1 MIEDFDPHDVPR
13 LAETPGERQVFSGRR
28 RIAGGMVVKK
38 NETGRLKR
46 DRLAKDLTGM
56 DETAIET
63 PPGDDLE
70 PLQSIAGVQYEKT

>member
-1 MIEDFDPHDVPR
+1 VIEDFDPHDVPR

-56 DETAIET
+56 D
-63 PPGDDLE
+63 
-70 PLQSIAGVQYEKT
+70 